1 MMNAQDVMTADP
13 IRAQEDTPLSEALAT
28 MAEHDIR
35 HLPVVRNE
43 ELIGIISD
51 RDIRGLGV
59 SLVND
64 EQSLQSL
71 RQRMSRTVSEVME
84 GPVVSVESD
93 AQLDDIID
101 VIVEEKIG
109 AIPVV
114 EPGSMHLVGIISV
127 LDLLK
132 ASREAG

>member
-1 MMNAQDVMTADP
+1 MNAQDVMTADP
-13 IRAQEDTPLSEALAT
+13 IRAEESTPLSEALAT

-51 RDIRGLGV
+51 RDIRGLGI

-64 EQSLQSL
+64 EASLQSL

-93 AQLDDIID
+93 AELDDVID
-101 VIVEEKIG
+101 TMVEEKIG
-109 AIPVV
+109 ALPVV

-127 LDLLK
+127 LDVLK
-132 ASREAG
+132 AARERS